1 MSREVRRTLA
11 LAAPVIG
18 AQLGMMA
25 MGLTDTLMVGPLGA
39 APLAAT
45 SVGNAVFFSI
55 LVLFNGT
62 LMALEPV
69 VSQAVGAGARREAGA
84 HLWQGLWLA
93 VGFGVPLT
101 LFFVDSTWLFR
112 ALGQTP
118 EVSALA
124 GAYLEGRSFA
134 TLPFLAFQAYRS
146 FFNGVGRPR
155 AVLLVTLAGVAVNV
169 GADWAFIYGHL
180 GVPALGVLGA
190 GLATSTVR
198 VVMLGAIA
206 LVALAPDVS
215 RYRVPVAAPRRRE
228 VWRLLT
234 VGLPIGG
241 QQFAEVAV
249 FAAASVLAGWIGTDA
264 QAAHQSPCPWPRP
277 PSWCRWGSPWPPR
290 SGWATGWGAGTSTA
304 PCAQEGW
311 PSSSAPGS
319 WPPRRCCW

>member
-124 GAYLEGRSFA
+124 GAYLRAGPSRRS
-134 TLPFLAFQAYRS
+134 RS
-146 FFNGVGRPR
+146 SPSRP
-155 AVLLVTLAGVAVNV
+155 T
-169 GADWAFIYGHL
+169 
-180 GVPALGVLGA
+180 
-190 GLATSTVR
+190 
-198 VVMLGAIA
+198 
-206 LVALAPDVS
+206 
-215 RYRVPVAAPRRRE
+215 
-228 VWRLLT
+228 
-234 VGLPIGG
+234 
-241 QQFAEVAV
+241 
-249 FAAASVLAGWIGTDA
+249 AAS
-264 QAAHQSPCPWPRP
+264 S
-277 PSWCRWGSPWPPR
+277 
-290 SGWATGWGAGTSTA
+290 TGWGG
-304 PCAQEGW
+304 
-311 PSSSAPGS
+311 PG
-319 WPPRRCCW
+319 RCCWSPSPGWR